1 MLKTIQENVNECFT
15 HSAFWGDPAS
25 SFGRYSHF
33 IAADG
38 TDISGLFTSEP
49 PSPSLPGSVIGS
61 FLGERDESQARRCL
75 STTLWRLRQELEPD
89 GTSRGT
95 FVVTTHSGEIGFN
108 GRSED
113 YWLDVAAFEQKAS
126 RGLNCSSA
134 EMGAA
139 KAQQLEEAAEL
150 YTGDLLEGFYDD
162 WVLVHRER
170 FRGQYIKCL
179 GRLMRYH
186 SRQQA
191 YEQGIYYG
199 RKILEM
205 DPLREEIHREM
216 IHLYE
221 QNGERVQA
229 VRQYEQCC
237 QVLIEELDIP
247 PMPETQALY
256 KQLVS
261 ANGQSAVMPLV
272 RGSEGQPE
280 NLQQALQ
287 QLDQAFLSLEDVRT
301 QLRQAMQTVNQFINR

>member
-1 MLKTIQENVNECFT
+1 MGVLHIQL
-15 HSAFWGDPAS
+15 
-25 SFGRYSHF
+25 FGGFHLLR
-33 IAADG
+33 ADE
-38 TDISGLFTSEP
+38 TAISLQPTVQIFLAYLLLNRHRPHCREVLSGLFW
-49 PSPSLPGSVIGS
+49 GA
-61 FLGERDESQARRCL
+61 RDESQARRCL

-89 GTSRGT
+89 GTPHGT

-108 GRSED
+108 GRSQD
-113 YWLDVAAFEQKAS
+113 YWLDIAAFEQKAGM
-126 RGLNCSSA
+126 GLTCPAA

-139 KAQQLEEAAEL
+139 EAQQLEEAADL

-162 WVLVHRER
+162 WVLAHRER
-170 FRGQYIKCL
+170 LRAQYIKCL

-186 SRQQA
+186 SQQGG

-205 DPLREEIHREM
+205 DPLREAVHREL
-216 IHLYE
+216 IRLYE
-221 QNGERVQA
+221 QNGERAQA

-237 QVLIEELDIP
+237 QILNEELDIP

-261 ANGQSAVMPLV
+261 VDGQTAVALLA
-272 RGSEGQPE
+272 RAGKGQPQ

-287 QLDQAFLSLEDVRT
+287 QLDQALVSLEEVRG
-301 QLRQAMQTVNQFINR
+301 QLHHARQVVTHFINQ